1 MFDLNRWFEM
11 KHSGQP
17 IAAITSYD
25 TPTTQAIDAAGV
37 DMILVGDSVG
47 MAVLGYETTT
57 RVSMEDMTHHVRAV
71 AQAKPRAP
79 VVADM
84 PFLSYGVTISETI
97 QHAHALLLAGAQAV
111 KCEGGRKIAEH
122 IRALVDNGVPVVGH
136 IGLSPQKILQLGT
149 YRVTGSSREEADGV
163 MEDARILDE
172 LGVAAIVLEC
182 VPEKL
187 GAEITKAVRAP
198 TVGIGAG
205 RFTDGQII
213 VIHDI
218 LGMVDPGMPLQ
229 RFVRRYAEMYPQ
241 VVSAVKRYAADV
253 RRREFPSAKNVYAA
267 MDAAAGAIYATS
279 GNGLPVSTGA
289 AATPV
294 RARTIPELKAALAAR
309 RVNGPVGFVPT
320 MGALHAGH
328 VSLVERARAG
338 CATVVASIYVNPT
351 QFGPTEDLSKYPR
364 DLEGDIAKL
373 ASAGCDIV
381 FFPDDAVMYPA
392 GEMTRVTVNGSI
404 TEGLCGRSRPGHFT
418 GVATI
423 VLKLLNLVKPDR
435 AYFGEKDAQQL
446 RVIRRMAADLFLE
459 TEIVGCP
466 IIREGDGL
474 AMSSRNVY
482 LTPEE
487 RKTAPELYRILCDAK
502 SLIETGERDPGN
514 VETFMARR
522 IEALKIAELD
532 YASAVDGATL
542 ARPEKLSG
550 DILLLVAARFGKAR
564 LIDNMQV
571 VVPEAKR

>member
-11 KHSGQP
+11 KRSSQP

-57 RVSMEDMTHHVRAV
+57 RVSMEDMKHHVRAV

-79 VVADM
+79 IVADM
-84 PFLSYGVTISETI
+84 PFLSYGITISETI
-97 QHAHALLLAGAQAV
+97 QNAHALLLAGAQAV
-111 KCEGGRKIAEH
+111 KCEGGKKIAEH
-122 IRALVDNGVPVVGH
+122 VRALVDNGIPVVGH

-163 MEDARILDE
+163 MEDARLLDE
-172 LGVAAIVLEC
+172 IGVAAIVLEC

-187 GAEITKAVRAP
+187 GAEITRAVRTP

-205 RFTDGQII
+205 RYTDGQIL

-229 RFVRRYAEMYPQ
+229 RFVRRYADMYPQ
-241 VVSAVKRYAADV
+241 VVSAVKRYADEV

-279 GNGLPVSTGA
+279 GSGSPAS

-294 RARTIPELKAALAAR
+294 RVRTIPELKAALAAR
-309 RVNGPVGFVPT
+309 RKNGPVGFVPT

-328 VSLVERARAG
+328 VSLVERARAA
-338 CATVVASIYVNPT
+338 CATIVASIYVNPT
-351 QFGPTEDLSKYPR
+351 QFGPAEDLSKYPR

-381 FFPDDAVMYPA
+381 FFPDDTVMYPA

-404 TEGLCGRSRPGHFT
+404 TEGLCGASRPGHFT

-423 VLKLLNLVKPDR
+423 VLKLLNLVKPDH

-446 RVIRRMAADLFLE
+446 RVIRRMAADLFLG

-466 IIREGDGL
+466 IVRETDGL

-482 LTPEE
+482 LTAKE
-487 RKTAPELYRILCDAK
+487 RKIAPELYRMLCEAK
-502 SLIETGERDPGN
+502 SLVMSGERDPDK
-514 VETFMARR
+514 VEAFMARR
-522 IEALKIAELD
+522 VEALKVAELD
-532 YASAVDGATL
+532 YVSAVDGSTL
-542 ARPEKLSG
+542 AKPKKLAG
-550 DILLLVAARFGKAR
+550 EILLLVAARFGKAR

-571 VVPEAKR
+571 TVPEAKR

>member
-11 KHSGQP
+11 KRSGQP

-25 TPTTQAIDAAGV
+25 TPTTQAIDEAGV

-57 RVSMEDMTHHVRAV
+57 RVSMEDMKHHVRAV

-84 PFLSYGVTISETI
+84 PFLSYGITIAETI
-97 QHAHALLLAGAQAV
+97 HNAHELLLAGAQAV
-111 KCEGGRKIAEH
+111 KCEGGKKIAEH
-122 IRALVDNGVPVVGH
+122 VRALVDNGIPVVGH

-149 YRVTGSSREEADGV
+149 YRVAGSSREEADGV
-163 MEDARILDE
+163 MEDARLLDG

-205 RFTDGQII
+205 RYTDGQIL

-229 RFVRRYAEMYPQ
+229 RFVRRYADMYPQ
-241 VVSAVKRYAADV
+241 VVSAVRRYADEV
-253 RRREFPSAKNVYAA
+253 RRREFPTAKNVYAA
-267 MDAAAGAIYATS
+267 MDASAGAIYATS
-279 GNGLPVSTGA
+279 GSGSPAPAS
-289 AATPV
+289 ATPV
-294 RARTIPELKAALAAR
+294 RARNIPELKAALAAR
-309 RVNGPVGFVPT
+309 RTNGPVGFVPT

-328 VSLVERARAG
+328 VSLVDRARAE

-392 GEMTRVTVNGSI
+392 GEMTRVTVSGSI
-404 TEGLCGRSRPGHFT
+404 TEGLCGASRPGHFT

-466 IIREGDGL
+466 IVREADGL

-482 LTPEE
+482 LTAKE
-487 RKTAPELYRILCDAK
+487 RKIAPELYRMLCDAK
-502 SLIETGERDPGN
+502 SLVESGERDPGK
-514 VETFMARR
+514 VEEFMARR
-522 IEALKIAELD
+522 VAALKAAELD

-542 ARPEKLSG
+542 AKPRKLAG
-550 DILLLVAARFGKAR
+550 DVLLLVAARFGRAR

-571 VVPEAKR
+571 TVPEAKR

>member
-11 KHSGQP
+11 KRSGQP

-57 RVSMEDMTHHVRAV
+57 RVSMEDMKHHVRAV

-79 VVADM
+79 IVADM
-84 PFLSYGVTISETI
+84 PFLSYGITISETI

-111 KCEGGRKIAEH
+111 KCEGGKKIAEH
-122 IRALVDNGVPVVGH
+122 LRALVDNGIPVVGH

-149 YRVTGSSREEADGV
+149 YRVAGSSREEADGV
-163 MEDARILDE
+163 MEDARLLDG

-187 GAEITKAVRAP
+187 GAEITKAVRSP

-205 RFTDGQII
+205 RYTDGQIL

-229 RFVRRYAEMYPQ
+229 RFVRRYADLYPQ
-241 VVSAVKRYAADV
+241 VVSSVKRYADEV

-267 MDAAAGAIYATS
+267 VDTAAGMPYAAP
-279 GNGLPVSTGA
+279 GNGSTASTVS
-289 AATPV
+289 ATMPV
-294 RARTIPELKAALAAR
+294 RVRTIPELKAALAAR
-309 RVNGPVGFVPT
+309 RKNGPVGFVPT

-338 CATVVASIYVNPT
+338 CATIVTSIFVNPT

-381 FFPDDAVMYPA
+381 FFPDDAVMYPT

-404 TEGLCGRSRPGHFT
+404 TEGLCGASRPGHFT

-466 IIREGDGL
+466 IVRETDGL
-474 AMSSRNVY
+474 AMSSRNAY
-482 LTPEE
+482 LTAKE
-487 RKTAPELYRILCDAK
+487 RKAAPELYRILCDAK
-502 SLIETGERDPGN
+502 SLVESGERDPDE
-514 VETFMARR
+514 VEAFMARR
-522 IEALKIAELD
+522 VGALKVAELD
-532 YASAVDGATL
+532 YVSAVDGATL
-542 ARPEKLSG
+542 AKPKKLAG
-550 DILLLVAARFGKAR
+550 DVLLLVAARFGRAR

-571 VVPEAKR
+571 TVPEAKR